1 MTKRKKIHQHA
12 SHSIPKFRPLTDEQE
27 EAYRM
32 CWRNYITF
40 LTGPAG
46 CSKSYTAV
54 AYAVDKLLSGGVEQ
68 VVFTRPAIEAC
79 GEQLGFLPGTAI
91 QKVSSYLH
99 PLFDNLNDYAGDM
112 ALVVKADLKIEP
124 LAYMRGRTVKNSVLI
139 LDEAQNANLSQLKML
154 LTRIGEGS
162 SFVICGDAE
171 QSDIANSKLML
182 VAEAMS
188 KVDGISHLH
197 FTSTSAAIRHPL
209 IPHIIDA
216 FDSLSGGGA

>member
-1 MTKRKKIHQHA
+1 MTKRKKQYQHN
-12 SHSIPKFRPLTDEQE
+12 SPSKPKFRPLTSEQAD
-27 EAYRM
+27 AYEL
-32 CWRNYITF
+32 CWSNHITF

-46 CSKSYTAV
+46 CSKSYTAI
-54 AYAVDKLLSGGVEQ
+54 AFAVDRLLGGCVEQ

-79 GEQLGFLPGTAI
+79 GENLGFLPGTAV
-91 QKVSSYLH
+91 QKVSSYMH

-162 SFVICGDAE
+162 SFVICGDAD
-171 QSDIANSKLML
+171 QSDIQHSKLMS
-182 VAEAMS
+182 VASAMS
-188 KVDGISHLH
+188 KIDGIGHLH

-209 IPHIIDA
+209 IPHIIEA
-216 FDSLSGGGA
+216 FDVLSCGGS